1 MGRGGIHPRALLA
14 EWAVGFNPL
23 REALKERFLGERKKL
38 ETMRREIVGAVDLAE
53 LRNRIKAAQTPRIRE
68 TPRELL
74 NLITRRKLLDACEQA
89 SGELEMEDL
98 FELLYEQLSP
108 GIVDAIERAGYSVAQ
123 TIVDFLGFDTCE
135 RREDLQRK
143 RDFRRPRL
151 P

>member
-1 MGRGGIHPRALLA
+1 
-14 EWAVGFNPL
+14 
-23 REALKERFLGERKKL
+23 
-38 ETMRREIVGAVDLAE
+38 MRREIVGAVDLAE